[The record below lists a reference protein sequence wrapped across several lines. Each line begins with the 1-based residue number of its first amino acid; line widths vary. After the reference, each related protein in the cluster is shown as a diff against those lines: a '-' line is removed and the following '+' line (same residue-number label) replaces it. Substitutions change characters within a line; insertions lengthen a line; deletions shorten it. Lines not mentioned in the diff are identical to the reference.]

1 MHVEHHPLINR
12 SAMMAAAA
20 AGTAVA
26 TMAMATMAMTMTTV
40 GTEAVV
46 TQRQRPHITPMAA
59 GIDTANNHLK
69 VAAEGKQTAAMAA
82 ATAVATTAENGG
94 NGVVALMQRWQ
105 PAQTQ
110 TTIV

>member
-12 SAMMAAAA
+12 SAMMAAAV
-20 AGTAVA
+20 GTAVA
-26 TMAMATMAMTMTTV
+26 TMAMATMAMTTTTV
-40 GTEAVV
+40 GTEAAV

-110 TTIV
+110 TTIN